1 MDAVFEEIA
10 VNESDCDKNEG
21 NGVEGD
27 ISKVVFNDGAKGAA
41 WKKEISLYNLRLLTF
56 HVRKR

>member
-41 WKKEISLYNLRLLTF
+41 WKKRDFINLRLLTF

>member
-27 ISKVVFNDGAKGAA
+27 ISKVIFNDGSKGAA
-41 WKKEISLYNLRLLTF
+41 
-56 HVRKR
+56 